1 MSELVSYGRRLS
13 QMAAMRPDH
22 EDLTLVDRH
31 GVETRVAWRVL
42 ESRANQI
49 ARALE
54 GLGASTGSIIALAL
68 PTCLDH
74 ILVTMAT
81 WKIGATLLPL
91 RHDLPQW
98 EMDRLVGAANP
109 LLLISDTHTASFAV
123 LGRSDLDATVNL
135 PDDAVED
142 RISERLYLGASSGS
156 TGLPKLIAAPFPGV
170 VAVDPDA
177 VMWAQT
183 SAVLVASP
191 LYHVNGFLFC
201 APQLMEGTKVA
212 VMEKFDA
219 ALAVE
224 LFERLQISMTILVP
238 TMLQRIAQLP
248 DLDPASF
255 RSLERVVIG
264 GAKTPDWVIDRWLE
278 MVPGRALYFIY
289 GSTERIGSVTMSGED
304 WRTHRG
310 AAGRPMDCE
319 ISIRDERGN
328 VLEAGEIGE
337 VYVRHLD
344 ADRPT
349 FQYLGAPMPP
359 LTADG
364 FRTIGDLG
372 WLDDD
377 GYLYIADRRTDM
389 IITGGAN
396 VFPAEV
402 EAALSEHPGVADQV
416 VVPVADP
423 EWGHRVHAIVQ
434 PVDVNSPPSIEE
446 LREFCKE
453 RLASYKVPKSFD
465 FVSVVPR
472 TEAGKLNRTA
482 LGDQV
487 TRDRN

>member
-1 MSELVSYGRRLS
+1 MSEVVSYGRRLS
-13 QMAAMRPDH
+13 QMAAMRPDQA
-22 EDLTLVDRH
+22 DLTIVDREGH
-31 GVETRVAWRVL
+31 ETRVAWRVL

-54 GLGASTGSIIALAL
+54 GHGASTGSIIALAL

-98 EMDRLVGAANP
+98 EMDRLVGAAEP
-109 LLLISDTHTASFAV
+109 LVLISDNHSATFTV
-123 LGRSDLDATVNL
+123 LRRSDLDATTSL

-142 RISERLYLGASSGS
+142 RIPQTLYLGASSGS

-170 VAVDPDA
+170 VAIDPDA
-177 VMWAQT
+177 VSYAQT
-183 SAVLVASP
+183 SAILVVSP

-212 VMEKFDA
+212 VMEKFEA
-219 ALAVE
+219 KLAVE
-224 LFERLQISMTILVP
+224 LIERLQISMTIMVP
-238 TMLQRIAQLP
+238 TMLQRIVQLP
-248 DLDPASF
+248 DLDKASF

-278 MVPGRALYFIY
+278 LVPGRALNFIY
-289 GSTERIGSVTMSGED
+289 GSTERIGSVNMNGD
-304 WRTHRG
+304 QWREHRG
-310 AAGRPMDCE
+310 AAGRGSDCE
-319 ISIRDERGN
+319 VSIRDAEGN
-328 VLEAGEIGE
+328 VVPNGEIGE
-337 VYVRHLD
+337 VFVRPLD
-344 ADRPT
+344 PNRPL
-349 FQYLGAPMPP
+349 FRYLGAPMPP
-359 LTADG
+359 MTTDG
-364 FRTIGDLG
+364 FLSIGDLG

-402 EAALSEHPGVADQV
+402 EAALSEHPAVADQV

-423 EWGHRVHAIVQ
+423 EWGHRVHAIIA
-434 PVDVNSPPSIEE
+434 PVDPGSPPSAEE
-446 LREFCKE
+446 LREFCKS

-465 FVSVVPR
+465 FVAAVPR

-482 LGDQV
+482 LGKSVDG
-487 TRDRN
+487 NA